1 MSTEGDRARRRVSSF
16 TFVLYSD
23 QCAGEYYRAVIKPF
37 DQFPRMEEDRPP
49 TLVQYLILHCF
60 AAFNCKIAMPL
71 QRQAILFGLLT
82 MVVVMAN
89 AQSQYRVVGYY
100 PMWSRATLPASAI
113 KFESLTVINHAFAWP
128 NANGSIESYETNVDT
143 ALINTTH
150 RAGRKILLSF
160 GGAGSTQTA
169 NFAVVAADSALRKT
183 FINNVV
189 LRLSTYHYDG
199 ADLDWEG
206 PSSNAD
212 KANEVIL
219 VRELHTAFQAVDTS
233 WLITMAIGASNWSG
247 QWRNFAS
254 LIPYVN
260 WFNAMEY
267 DFHGSWSA
275 VAGHNAPLSVGTD
288 PLTDPDYFSID
299 QSIQYLAVTRAIPK
313 SMLTLGLPFYGKQ
326 FGTST
331 LYTAYSGEL
340 DLTYRDIID
349 TVRKSSW
356 TYAWDAGSK
365 APYYTSVSP
374 PKLITLDDSAS
385 IAIKCQYA
393 RSQGLSGVMI
403 WEITQDVIGQSQPL
417 LDVVGSQM
425 ITTRVEPGP
434 ASNLR
439 PAGFALYNNYPNPFN
454 PSTTIQYQ
462 IPIASNVSI
471 RVFDMLGREVA
482 TLLNESRSAGTGFV
496 QFDASRYQISSG
508 VYFYRIQAGSFVQT
522 RRMILVK

>member
-1 MSTEGDRARRRVSSF
+1 MSTEGDRARRRVSSS

-23 QCAGEYYRAVIKPF
+23 QCADEYYRAVIKPF
-37 DQFPRMEEDRPP
+37 DQFPRMEEDKPQ
-49 TLVQYLILHCF
+49 TLVQCLIRHCF
-60 AAFNCKIAMPL
+60 AAFNCKITMPL
-71 QRQAILFGLLT
+71 QRQAILYGLLT

-100 PMWSRATLPASAI
+100 PMWARTTLPAAAI
-113 KFESLTVINHAFAWP
+113 QYECLTVVNHAFAWP
-128 NANGSIESYETNVDT
+128 NADGSIASYEANVDT

-169 NFAVVAADSALRKT
+169 NFAAVAADSALRKT

-189 LRLSTYHYDG
+189 SRLATYHYDG
-199 ADLDWEG
+199 ADLDWES

-212 KANEVIL
+212 KLNEVAL
-219 VRELHTAFQAVDTS
+219 VRELRRAFDAADTS
-233 WLITMAIGASNWSG
+233 WSITMAIGASNWSG
-247 QWRNFAS
+247 QWRDFAS

-275 VAGHNAPLSVGTD
+275 VAGHNAPLSIGTD
-288 PLTDPDYFSID
+288 PLSDLDYLSID
-299 QSIQYLAVTRAIPK
+299 QSIQYLTVTRAIPK

-331 LYTAYSGEL
+331 LYTSYSGEQ
-340 DLTYRDIID
+340 DLTYRDILD
-349 TVRKSSW
+349 TVHTGSW
-356 TYAWDAGSK
+356 IYTWDDASK
-365 APYYTSVSP
+365 APYYTSMTS
-374 PKLITLDDSAS
+374 PKLITFDDSAS
-385 IAIKCQYA
+385 IAVKCQYA
-393 RSQGLSGVMI
+393 RTQGLSGVMI

-417 LDVVGSQM
+417 MDVVGALM
-425 ITTRVEPGP
+425 ITTSVEPGP
-434 ASNLR
+434 APDRR
-439 PAGFALYNNYPNPFN
+439 PAGFALFTNYPNPFN

-462 IPIASNVSI
+462 IPVASNVSI
-471 RVFDMLGREVA
+471 KVFDMLGRNIA
-482 TLLNESRSAGTGFV
+482 TLLNETKSAGTGFV

-522 RRMILVK
+522 KRMILVK